1 MVHSS
6 IGEDVPDKRG
16 YPAHVV
22 SYEERR
28 PCYPIL
34 QGNLFLSHFR
44 FIFGAH
50 FFLDQK
56 DLRTGQ
62 LILNTYSP
70 SDYRLDNVG
79 NENSQDWPQHGATV
93 RCSQ

>member
-1 MVHSS
+1 VVHSI
-6 IGEDVPDKRG
+6 IGEVVPDKRG

-28 PCYPIL
+28 PCHPIL
-34 QGNLFLSHFR
+34 QGDFLKSYFR
-44 FIFGAH
+44 FIAEAD

-62 LILNTYSP
+62 IF
-70 SDYRLDNVG
+70 
-79 NENSQDWPQHGATV
+79 
-93 RCSQ
+93 